1 MRGIINM
8 KGLPPLKIG
17 LGLTLGQIRTSPPSL
32 TSLLLLLYL
41 ITRLLLDPIKVP
53 SMSHIV
59 GVEVEEVGTEEVI
72 TLKEAS
78 DGI

>member
-1 MRGIINM
+1 M

-41 ITRLLLDPIKVP
+41 NTRLLLDPVKVP

-59 GVEVEEVGTEEVI
+59 VVGVEVVGIEAVT
-72 TLKEAS
+72 TLDVALEGA
-78 DGI
+78 